1 MCVRLYLA
9 GQAPVFFAAA
19 VYLALKHA
27 INLNEDNL
35 RVSPVKRVFVT
46 IFIVM
51 DTITTIVQ
59 VAGAALVGRRLFRSS
74 SGTHKLTS
82 QYPHPPCYAA
92 S

>member
-1 MCVRLYLA
+1 
-9 GQAPVFFAAA
+9 VFFAAA

-59 VAGAALVGRRLFRSS
+59 VAGAALVSSCLVCEREKNEEADDSESLFCCPMVLSDRSS
-74 SGTHKLTS
+74 
-82 QYPHPPCYAA
+82 
-92 S
+92 